1 MIIIDDYIKDKRLL
15 NKIKY
20 DENFFGPNGNF
31 KWWGDW
37 WNGEG
42 WNEPK
47 STQQELVKHIWGIHC
62 AYPDS
67 FQVNG
72 FEYWTGVY
80 GDGHPNTDLGQH
92 YDKDEKHWLE
102 TGGENGGEV
111 LKPMMGTIYYPVEHS
126 FDGGF
131 LEIYSNGTD
140 KDPERIDA
148 KFNRLIIFDAG
159 EHLHRVTQVS
169 NGVRYAIAINLWAQ
183 PLKAALAN
191 EMTIE

>member
-1 MIIIDDYIKDKRLL
+1 
-15 NKIKY
+15 
-20 DENFFGPNGNF
+20 
-31 KWWGDW
+31 
-37 WNGEG
+37 
-42 WNEPK
+42 
-47 STQQELVKHIWGIHC
+47 
-62 AYPDS
+62 
-67 FQVNG
+67 
-72 FEYWTGVY
+72 
-80 GDGHPNTDLGQH
+80 
-92 YDKDEKHWLE
+92 
-102 TGGENGGEV
+102 
-111 LKPMMGTIYYPVEHS
+111 MMGTIYYPVEHS
-126 FDGGF
+126 FNGGF